1 MSFNIGKRFSF
12 PENTEIQFDN
22 AVHSVTQ
29 KVIAQFVDDYD
40 DYIVSQIANTAR
52 ENGISELVVLNKTTI
67 MDALNKQMP
76 KKPYYRKEEDT
87 EGYACPV
94 CHMGVTVDHGRIK
107 DTFCSHC
114 GQALDW
120 SGDNG

>member
-1 MSFNIGKRFSF
+1 MALNYGKRFSF
-12 PENTEIQFDN
+12 PENAEIKFDN
-22 AVHSVTQ
+22 VVHSVTQ

-67 MDALNKQMP
+67 MDALNKQIP
-76 KKPYYRKEEDT
+76 KKPKLMENPLINSKYWFY
-87 EGYACPV
+87 CPN
-94 CHMGVTVDHGRIK
+94 CNASRHTDIK
-107 DTFCSHC
+107 VKHCSFC

-120 SGDNG
+120 SDTE